1 MKAAKNRERIL
12 QISVELFNQ
21 NGVVPITTN
30 HIAQNLQISPGNLYF
45 HFRNKE
51 EIVRELFERMCK
63 ATYDIWA
70 PKEEGVTKTA
80 FPTTPIEL
88 IEKSFEVFWD
98 FRFFHREMYH
108 LKRKDG
114 QLAKR
119 WKTHLQKTRR
129 LLQATYIHWVKT
141 GVTRKVSDPQEM
153 QMISDVVLITSS
165 SFLLFFES
173 PDKPASRRSMKQGV
187 QHIARL
193 LLPYHNEPF
202 KTQLINHLKE

>member
-51 EIVRELFERMCK
+51 EIVRELFERMCA
-63 ATYDIWA
+63 ATYSIWK
-70 PKEEGVTKTA
+70 KEEGSNKTG
-80 FPTTPIEL
+80 FPNTPIEL

-108 LKRKDG
+108 LRRKDPN
-114 QLAKR
+114 LAKR

-141 GVTRKVSDPQEM
+141 GVTKKVSDPEEM

-202 KTQLINHLKE
+202 KSLLVAHLKE